1 MPPGGWNVPS
11 YQHMDV
17 SLLTKQKLRE
27 HPLGTLWSL
36 EHVGAIVLDDVRG
49 EELTS
54 SRSVISWRIPLAAHL
69 VTWGFPALQLEN
81 TSPGMLARG
90 YF

>member
-11 YQHMDV
+11 YQHMDM
-17 SLLTKQKLRE
+17 SLLTKQKLQE
-27 HPLGTLWSL
+27 HALGILWTL
-36 EHVGAIVLDDVRG
+36 ERVGVIVLGDVSG

-54 SRSVISWRIPLAAHL
+54 SRSVISWRITLAAHL
-69 VTWGFPALQLEN
+69 VTWDFPAVQLEN